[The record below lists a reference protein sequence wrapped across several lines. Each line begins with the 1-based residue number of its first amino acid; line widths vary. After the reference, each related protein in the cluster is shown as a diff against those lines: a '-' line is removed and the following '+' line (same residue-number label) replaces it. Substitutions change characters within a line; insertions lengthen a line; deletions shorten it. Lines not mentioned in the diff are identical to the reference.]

1 MIKSVKKIPTRINL
15 QYQQNRKSEQN
26 ALQEHNSSVST
37 NKYQNDQFKKTIPTR
52 INLQYQQNRK
62 SKQNATQK
70 HNFSSSTIKRSSQ
83 KRKYL
88 HESTFSINKIEYQ
101 NKMLHKNI
109 TSQVQLSNGKSG
121 FSDPVRGC

>member
-37 NKYQNDQFKKTIPTR
+37 NKYQNNQFKKTIPTR

-62 SKQNATQK
+62 SEQNASQK
-70 HNFSSSTIKRSSQ
+70 HNFSSSTFKRSSQ

-88 HESTFSINKIEYQ
+88 HESTFSINKIENQ
-101 NKMLHKNI
+101 NKMIYKNI
-109 TSQVQLSNGKSG
+109 ISQFLQTNI
-121 FSDPVRGC
+121 R